1 MPSTR
6 TSCPTRCHGPICA
19 ASSRCGPGRAWSAT
33 TWRPRPYLS
42 CRGCGRCERALF
54 ACASTRW
61 GRVRSTTSTRPTWTA
76 CCPSP
81 STPSAGSSNATP
93 VPLSVSKH
101 PLVADSL
108 RGLRDST
115 TQPDEFRALARNVIT
130 MLLYEA
136 TADLPVKHGKVRT
149 PLAEAD
155 AIEVETEVVAIPVL
169 RAGLGLLAPVL
180 ELLPRVSVGY
190 IGLERDETT
199 AVARIYYNKL
209 PHLRGKIPLLLDPM
223 LATGGS
229 AAQALDL
236 IKAAGGRNTRM
247 ICIVAAPEGVRV
259 LQERHPEVDIYTA
272 ALDERLNDRAYI
284 VPGLGDFGDR
294 LFGTG

>member
-1 MPSTR
+1 L
-6 TSCPTRCHGPICA
+6 PI
-19 ASSRCGPGRAWSAT
+19 
-33 TWRPRPYLS
+33 
-42 CRGCGRCERALF
+42 
-54 ACASTRW
+54 
-61 GRVRSTTSTRPTWTA
+61 
-76 CCPSP
+76 
-81 STPSAGSSNATP
+81 
-93 VPLSVSKH
+93 SVSKH

-136 TADLPVKHGKVRT
+136 TADLPVKRGTVRT
-149 PLAEAD
+149 PLAD
-155 AIEVETEVVAIPVL
+155 APSLEVEQEVVAIPVL

-190 IGLERDETT
+190 IGLERDEQT

-209 PHLRGKIPLLLDPM
+209 PKLQGKIPLLLDPM

-236 IKAAGGRNTRM
+236 IKEAGGRDARM
-247 ICIVAAPEGVRV
+247 ICIVAAPEGVKV
-259 LQERHPEVDIYTA
+259 LEDRHPEVDIYTA
-272 ALDERLNDRAYI
+272 ALDDHLNDRAYI